1 MGFIGRGFG
10 GAARF
15 LWSLRTY
22 FLVALSLFAAGVAL
36 AWVTVAQN
44 PQLAQ
49 DAVGSIGQMFE
60 AKDLYEEIPAEET
73 EPDGPAPPAETEDG
87 WEGGDFGDAQQP
99 EETRQEPETTMRIKA
114 PRLILNNLVAMLFC
128 ILLGFIPFLFVTFL
142 PLFFNGVI
150 IGMLGGA
157 LSLSGMSVGMFLLL
171 LAPHGILEI
180 PCFLLSCAMGFY
192 LSLGLARKIFRSKK
206 AQPFGQIMKELLR
219 AYLLLIFPLTVLAG
233 LAEAYVTPLLMG
245 WLLGG

>member
-1 MGFIGRGFG
+1 MGLIRRGFG

-15 LWSLRTY
+15 LWSLRSY
-22 FLVALSLFAAGVAL
+22 FIVSLSVFIAGTAL
-36 AWVTVAQN
+36 AWVTVAKN

-49 DAVGSIGQMFE
+49 DAVGAIGQMFE

-73 EPDGPAPPAETEDG
+73 DSDSPAPPEEAEDEWESGDFEDG
-87 WEGGDFGDAQQP
+87 EGADTWE
-99 EETRQEPETTMRIKA
+99 EPETAMRIKA
-114 PRLILNNLVAMLFC
+114 PRLILNNLAAMLFC
-128 ILLGFIPFLFVTFL
+128 VMLGFIPFLFVTFI
-142 PLFFNGVI
+142 PLFFNAVI

-157 LSLSGMSVGMFLLL
+157 LSLTGMSAGMFALL

-180 PCFLLSCAMGFY
+180 PCFLLSCSMGFY

-206 AQPFGQIMKELLR
+206 AQPFGQIMKELAR

-233 LAEAYVTPLLMG
+233 LAETYVTPLLMG